1 MSMDMYKEIG
11 SGMPGAVVSLTET
24 CINRKGMLNNSE
36 YNSDFI
42 YQISV
47 FQMHRASRLKQTCHL
62 YLVLHFYMLK
72 IKCINIIF
80 FFFSSFANKCLECF
94 SSIAE
99 LPAKRY
105 ISA

>member
-24 CINRKGMLNNSE
+24 CTNRKGMLNNSE

-72 IKCINIIF
+72 VKYYI

-105 ISA
+105 IFA